1 MKKADPKVGFF
12 FVLQAARCAAL
23 VRTVAWRTGNSE
35 IER

>member
-1 MKKADPKVGFF
+1 MKKADLKVGF

-35 IER
+35 VER